1 MQQITPCLWYDD
13 QAEEAARHYT
23 SVVPNSR
30 ITGVTHY
37 TEAGPGTPGAVL
49 TVAFELDGR
58 PFVALNGGPIFP
70 FTEAVSLQVQCDDQ
84 AEVDR
89 LWAALLEGGGQ
100 ESQCG
105 WLKDRWGLSWQ
116 ITPRILIDLV
126 SDPDRDKAARV
137 TRAMLSMRRIDIRQL
152 LDAAEG

>member
-13 QAEEAARHYT
+13 QAEEAARYYT

-37 TEAGPGTPGAVL
+37 TEAGPGTPGTVV

-58 PFVALNGGPIFP
+58 PFVALNGGPVFP

-116 ITPRILIDLV
+116 ITPRILIDLIA
-126 SDPDRDKAARV
+126 DPDREKAARV
-137 TRAMLSMRRIDIRQL
+137 TRAMLTMRRIDIRQL

>member
-13 QAEEAARHYT
+13 QAEEAARYYT
-23 SVVPNSR
+23 SVFPNSR
-30 ITGVTHY
+30 ITEVTHY

-116 ITPRILIDLV
+116 VTPRILIDLV
-126 SDPDRDKAARV
+126 SGPDRDKAARV
-137 TRAMLSMRRIDIRQL
+137 TRAMLSMRRIDVQQL

>member
-13 QAEEAARHYT
+13 QAEEAVRHYT
-23 SVVPNSR
+23 SVIPNSR
-30 ITGVTHY
+30 ITGTTHY

-116 ITPRILIDLV
+116 ITPRVLIDLV

>member
-13 QAEEAARHYT
+13 QAEEAVRYYT
-23 SVVPNSR
+23 SVFPDSR
-30 ITGVTHY
+30 ITDVTHY
-37 TEAGPGTPGAVL
+37 TEAGPGTPGEVL

-58 PFVALNGGPIFP
+58 PFVALNGGPVFP
-70 FTEAVSLQVQCDDQ
+70 FTEAVSLQVRCDDQ

-100 ESQCG
+100 ESRCG

-116 ITPRILIDLV
+116 VTPRVLIDLV

-137 TRAMLSMRRIDIRQL
+137 TRAMLTMGKIDVRRL

>member
-13 QAEEAARHYT
+13 QAEEAAGYYT
-23 SVVPNSR
+23 SVFPNSR
-30 ITGVTHY
+30 ITDVTRY
-37 TEAGPGTPGAVL
+37 TEAGPGTPGTVV

-70 FTEAVSLQVQCDDQ
+70 FTEAVSLQVECDDQ

-116 ITPRILIDLV
+116 VTPRILIDLV
-126 SDPDRDKAARV
+126 SGPDREKAARV
-137 TRAMLSMRRIDIRQL
+137 TEAMLTMRKIDIRRL
-152 LDAAEG
+152 LEAAGG

>member
-13 QAEEAARHYT
+13 QAEEAARFYT
-23 SVVPNSR
+23 SVFPNSR

-37 TEAGPGTPGAVL
+37 TEAGPGTPGTVV

-58 PFVALNGGPIFP
+58 PFVALNGGPVFP
-70 FTEAVSLQVQCDDQ
+70 FTEAVSLQVHCDDQ

-100 ESQCG
+100 ESRCG

-116 ITPRILIDLV
+116 ITPRILIDLIA
-126 SDPDRDKAARV
+126 DPDREKAARV
-137 TRAMLSMRRIDIRQL
+137 TRAMLTMRRIDIRQL

>member
-1 MQQITPCLWYDD
+1 MQQITPCLWFDD
-13 QAEEAARHYT
+13 QAEEAVRYYT
-23 SVVPNSR
+23 SVIPNSR
-30 ITGVTHY
+30 ITGITHY
-37 TEAGPGTPGAVL
+37 TEAGPGTAGTVL

-58 PFVALNGGPIFP
+58 PYVALNGGPIFP
-70 FTEAVSLQVQCDDQ
+70 FTEAVSLQVHCDDQ

-100 ESQCG
+100 EGPCG

-116 ITPRILIDLV
+116 VTPQVLIDLV
-126 SDPDRDKAARV
+126 ADPDRARAARV
-137 TRAMLSMRRIDIRQL
+137 TTAMLKMHRIDIQRL

>member
-13 QAEEAARHYT
+13 QAEEAARYYT
-23 SVVPNSR
+23 SVLPDSR
-30 ITGVTHY
+30 ITDITRY
-37 TEAGPGTPGAVL
+37 TEAGPGTPGSVV

-58 PFVALNGGPIFP
+58 PFVALNGGPVFP

-116 ITPRILIDLV
+116 VTPRVLIDLV
-126 SDPDRDKAARV
+126 SGPDREKAARV
-137 TRAMLSMRRIDIRQL
+137 TRAMLSMRKIDIRQL

>member
-1 MQQITPCLWYDD
+1 MQQITPCLWFDD
-13 QAEEAARHYT
+13 QAEEAVRHYT
-23 SVVPNSR
+23 SVIPNSR
-30 ITGVTHY
+30 ITEVTRY
-37 TEAGPGTPGAVL
+37 TEAGPGTPGTVL

-58 PFVALNGGPIFP
+58 PFVALNGGPLFP

-105 WLKDRWGLSWQ
+105 WLKDRWGFSWQ
-116 ITPRILIDLV
+116 ITPRVLIDLV
-126 SDPDRDKAARV
+126 SDPDRAKAARV
-137 TRAMLSMRRIDIRQL
+137 TRAMLTMRRIDIRQL

>member
-13 QAEEAARHYT
+13 QAEEAAGYYT
-23 SVVPNSR
+23 SVFPNSR
-30 ITGVTHY
+30 ITDVTRY
-37 TEAGPGTPGAVL
+37 TEAGPGTPGTVV

-116 ITPRILIDLV
+116 VTPRVLIDLV
-126 SDPDRDKAARV
+126 SGPDPAKAARV
-137 TRAMLSMRRIDIRQL
+137 TEAMLTMRRIDIRRL
-152 LDAAEG
+152 LEAAEG

>member
-13 QAEEAARHYT
+13 QAEEAARYYT

-37 TEAGPGTPGAVL
+37 TEAGPGTPGTVV

-58 PFVALNGGPIFP
+58 PFVALNGGPVFP
-70 FTEAVSLQVQCDDQ
+70 FTEAVSLQVHCDDQ

-116 ITPRILIDLV
+116 ITPRILIDLIA
-126 SDPDRDKAARV
+126 DPDREKAARV
-137 TRAMLSMRRIDIRQL
+137 TRAMLTMRRIDIRQL

>member
-13 QAEEAARHYT
+13 QAEEAARYYT
-23 SVVPNSR
+23 SVLPNSR
-30 ITGVTHY
+30 ITDVTRY
-37 TEAGPGTPGAVL
+37 TEAGPGTPGSVV

-58 PFVALNGGPIFP
+58 PFVALNGGPVFP

-89 LWAALLEGGGQ
+89 LWTALLEGGGQ
-100 ESQCG
+100 ESRCG

-116 ITPRILIDLV
+116 VTPRILIDLV
-126 SDPDRDKAARV
+126 SGPDRDKAARV
-137 TRAMLSMRRIDIRQL
+137 TRAMLSMSRIDIRQL